1 VRLPGSPHVPAP
13 SKHALILD
21 GTQYNTPYTDNIIL
35 SQYLPQYFNQSYA
48 ASFAYQ
54 ILIGLGTNFVGYG
67 LAGLFRRFLIYPSF
81 CVWPSSLVTIAL
93 NRAFHSESEIPVPG
107 PFKRMYNWTRMKVF
121 MFAFG
126 TMFV

>member
-1 VRLPGSPHVPAP
+1 VRRPAP
-13 SKHALILD
+13 SRPSLILD

-35 SQYLPQYFNQSYA
+35 SQYLPQYFNQAYA

-54 ILIGLGTNFVGYG
+54 ILIGLGTSFVGYG
-67 LAGLFRRFLIYPSF
+67 LAGLFR
-81 CVWPSSLVTIAL
+81 VWPSSLVTIAL

-107 PFKRMYNWTRMKVF
+107 PFKRMYSWTRMKVF

-126 TMFV
+126 SMFV